1 VKIWPPVIVHA
12 LLALGRPDLH
22 HYGVRTSWIGTW
34 RVLPHIPLDIP
45 LEQGIGYV
53 AENYSRLMWHRLM
66 LEDMIRCALSLVLAA
81 ASALTAAPGS
91 VQLLPG
97 GERG

>member
-1 VKIWPPVIVHA
+1 
-12 LLALGRPDLH
+12 
-22 HYGVRTSWIGTW
+22 
-34 RVLPHIPLDIP
+34 
-45 LEQGIGYV
+45 V

-81 ASALTAAPGS
+81 ASALTAARGS